1 MNKLV
6 LLVVTLLLACGSV
19 FGREGS
25 FATYEL
31 VARRGNVSVVTR
43 NGEYRMLVGVGR
55 RPHRSLLLGT
65 TPETAAS
72 QIDYIAE
79 MGADEN
85 YTSRDRIVPLCGEC
99 FFLNVSGRKDAKHY
113 SFRGIDRRI
122 RFELSEEEVR
132 ELREEILN

>member
-31 VARRGNVSVVTR
+31 VARRGNVSLVTKG
-43 NGEYRMLVGVGR
+43 GEYRMLVGIGR

-72 QIDYIAE
+72 QFNRISE
-79 MGADEN
+79 MGSNEN
-85 YTSRDRIVPLCGEC
+85 YTNRRRMVPLCGEI
-99 FFLNVSGRKDAKHY
+99 FFLTVSGHKDAKHY